1 MSEPKGN
8 STGPDARTTS
18 ADTGGPAGA
27 SGDPVDRI
35 RPGRPPLVLRRKIS
49 PVTAVLCG
57 LACLATCL
65 LLWSFLTAGENE
77 ERIMTSNKLP
87 SPAETWAA
95 LDDLWYNA
103 ALSRNTLVSLRRVAG
118 GFALAVAIGV
128 PLGVL
133 CGCFP
138 MANAF
143 FAPVMIFGRNIP
155 IAALIPLTFA
165 VFGIGEAQK
174 MMFIFIATVAF
185 IVGDTARAIGDVSE
199 RYLDTAYTL
208 GANNRQ
214 AIFKVLVPLALPSV
228 FNSFRLLF
236 GLAFGYIMLAEIVTM
251 GDTAGGIGSIIQRA
265 QRLGKQEYIILV
277 LMIIPVI
284 ALLIDR
290 LLFWVQRELFPHQYG
305 GSGLLRKLVRRLAHA
320 LEDCKSLFFKPQNY
334 ADTVALA
341 QPTTGDKPS
350 DRNR

>member
-1 MSEPKGN
+1 MSDPQDKSRG
-8 STGPDARTTS
+8 SQVRTTS
-18 ADTGGPAGA
+18 AN
-27 SGDPVDRI
+27 
-35 RPGRPPLVLRRKIS
+35 GRTPLVLRREIS
-49 PVTAVLCG
+49 PFKAVFCG
-57 LACLATCL
+57 LVCIAVCL
-65 LLWSFLTAGENE
+65 LIWFALTVGDNE

-95 LDDLWYNA
+95 LDDLWYNG

-128 PLGVL
+128 PLGVI

-165 VFGIGEAQK
+165 FFGIGEAQK

-208 GANNRQ
+208 GASNRQ

-236 GLAFGYIMLAEIVTM
+236 GLAFGYIMLAEIVTA
-251 GDTAGGIGSIIQRA
+251 GDSAGGIGSIIQRA
-265 QRLGKQEYIILV
+265 QRLGKQEYILLV
-277 LMIIPVI
+277 LMIIPII

-290 LLFWVQRELFPHQYG
+290 FLFWVQRELFPHEYG
-305 GSGLLRKLVRRLAHA
+305 GRGVMRKLVRRLAHA
-320 LEDCKSLFFKPQNY
+320 LEDAKSLFVTPRSY
-334 ADTVALA
+334 VDAISSV
-341 QPTTGDKPS
+341 QPSNGDNPS
-350 DRNR
+350 DRDR